1 MGLSLGTSD
10 QDQDY
15 LISGN
20 WKDLGAWTML
30 IELGGDPMGDCFLLK
45 CLWQLCEFPY
55 LFHAA

>member
-10 QDQDY
+10 QDQNY

-30 IELGGDPMGDCFLLK
+30 IELGGDPMGFLLK

>member
-1 MGLSLGTSD
+1 MGLSLRTSD

-30 IELGGDPMGDCFLLK
+30 IELGGDPMGFLLK